1 MGKFSR
7 LTLFRSR
14 LRDRAMNLR
23 NFYLRTIWGMDIAE
37 DCAISFSAKLDK
49 SHPRGVHIGRET
61 AISFGAAVLSHDFVR
76 RMHQDTWIGERCQIG
91 AHSIIFPGVR
101 IGDSC
106 IVAAGSVVMKD
117 VPSGSLVFGNPARVM
132 ETGLVTGKWGMI
144 LERKSTAAAPGPA
157 PAVAPAPGTPA
168 ASKPAEG

>member
-1 MGKFSR
+1 MSKFSR
-7 LTLFRSR
+7 LTIFRSR
-14 LRDRAMNLR
+14 LRDRMMTVRSA
-23 NFYLRTIWGMDIAE
+23 YLRMVWGMDIGE
-37 DCAISFSAKLDK
+37 GCAISFSAKLDK

-91 AHSIIFPGVR
+91 AHSIILPGVK
-101 IGDSC
+101 IGDNC

-132 ETGLVTGKWGMI
+132 ETGIQTGKWGVI
-144 LERKSTAAAPGPA
+144 LSRQSQAAAPAPA
-157 PAVAPAPGTPA
+157 PAAG
-168 ASKPAEG
+168 